1 MTSLAL
7 LVGLYHEPVLARAR
21 ELVSCL
27 TYNMNNSQVTRI
39 CIFAEDAEAYRRGRS
54 VFEHPKVTVVDHG
67 RRVRYTDLFDW
78 ANRNLP
84 GNNVIIANADIYF
97 DDSLALLASIDLR
110 HTLLCLSR
118 WDVCADG
125 SAHLFEYA
133 YSQDAWIFRSPIRSI
148 QCDFCLGTPGC
159 DNRLAW
165 EAQAVGLKVVNPS
178 RSIRAYH
185 LHGSGLRREQRPL
198 TGPFL
203 AVPPS
208 SLGEER
214 S

>member
-1 MTSLAL
+1 MRPLRLEREHDVSCVAGGDLFDWRESMTSLAL

-27 TYNMNNSQVTRI
+27 TYNMNNSQVARI
-39 CIFAEDAEAYRRGRS
+39 CILAEDAEAYRQGRS
-54 VFEHPKVTVVDHG
+54 VFKHPKVTVVDHG

-110 HTLLCLSR
+110 DMLLCLSR

-133 YSQDAWIFRSPIRSI
+133 YSQDAWIFRSPYSI
-148 QCDFCLGTPGC
+148 NPV
-159 DNRLAW
+159 RLLPW
-165 EAQAVGLKVVNPS
+165 HPWL
-178 RSIRAYH
+178 
-185 LHGSGLRREQRPL
+185 
-198 TGPFL
+198 
-203 AVPPS
+203 
-208 SLGEER
+208 
-214 S
+214 